1 MSQLAWAPAS
11 EPQSPRP
18 MKWEEQ
24 KPRDGAAVGI
34 RTRKLVGQHVAPPH
48 PPTTAGPPCAKHR
61 DDEADQLSP
70 DNSAP
75 RAGAVRSL
83 LVWPLRLPELAVSGW
98 GTHGGPGGSER
109 APRGGR
115 GQADFLEEV
124 ASCFL
129 RRKRHAAQ
137 RERPAAQVG
146 EDAGEKRVPLLTAPS
161 ASR

>member
-1 MSQLAWAPAS
+1 MMGPLWGFTP
-11 EPQSPRP
+11 
-18 MKWEEQ
+18 
-24 KPRDGAAVGI
+24 G
-34 RTRKLVGQHVAPPH
+34 KLVGQHVAPTH

-75 RAGAVRSL
+75 RAGAVRSV
-83 LVWPLRLPELAVSGW
+83 LVWPLGLPELAVSGW
-98 GTHGGPGGSER
+98 GMHGGPGGSER

-129 RRKRHAAQ
+129 RRKCHAAQ
-137 RERPAAQVG
+137 RERPAARVG
-146 EDAGEKRVPLLTAPS
+146 EDAGGTAARSGCPS
-161 ASR
+161 SQPRLPAAEFLGMAALGHPGRMPSLQM